1 MMNSDQIKGV
11 AKKVAGKVQ
20 QEGGKLA
27 GSKKQQ
33 AKGAA
38 KQVEGSMQ
46 EALGNI
52 KEVFKTGQQH

>member
-1 MMNSDQIKGV
+1 MNSDQIKGA

-20 QEGGKLA
+20 QEGGKLV

-52 KEVFKTGQQH
+52 KEVFKNDQQH